1 MKLNTWAQS
10 ISEKLFSL
18 SFLRKRFPSL
28 SDVES
33 FLLSKVS
40 WHLMSHVRSSSAEG
54 RQRLRKTLVNNAEQK
69 FPSSCSPTRSVHQ
82 IHILQIFFVSSD
94 RSSCTDDG
102 PQYIRGATFSDFEHL
117 CLSILL
123 QVSL

>member
-69 FPSSCSPTRSVHQ
+69 FPSSCSPTRSVHIRSTFYKYFLFYFAPSVCKYLAIAMR
-82 IHILQIFFVSSD
+82 IHYHNFKK
-94 RSSCTDDG
+94 
-102 PQYIRGATFSDFEHL
+102 
-117 CLSILL
+117 CLSFT
-123 QVSL
+123 SKS